1 MSKKPKPD
9 IRLFFKQKEHQRHQ
23 PTVTVNECKKPEVQS
38 ELCDSYKQTPYP
50 NPETSSTCCYEETKT
65 ELAPK
70 PRLLSNDL
78 GDLCGGPARPV
89 LHHYPLTDF
98 PGSRKRNFSVLY
110 YKKYEWVEYSINSDA
125 VFCFACRQFPSSNRE
140 ELFVEKG
147 MKNWKKASEK
157 LDKHAISAAH
167 SFSMSKWVEYRKPAE
182 SVSTLLSD
190 CHKGLLLENRD
201 YIKKLIDILIYL
213 SKQGLPLRGHDESDM
228 SDNKGNF
235 LELCDFFS
243 KYDDKFK
250 EKYNKYF
257 NMTSPDVQNEL
268 LSIIKTEVLR
278 VIVDEINSSGF
289 FSLMVDEAKSHR
301 TQQLCICIRYLVGQE
316 IKERVLAME
325 DVSLSRSALSLAD
338 VIFKKL
344 GDLGLSA
351 LMVGQAYDG
360 ASVMS
365 GIRNG
370 LQAIVKN
377 RNPYAIYVHCLA
389 HKVNLVLVAACKDN
403 DLSCNFFNIM
413 QCLYQYF
420 SYPDTHAEF
429 KIVQNELNITSPGP
443 RELHKLSD
451 TRWSCRATSVLSVKR
466 NYSAITTVLLSTASD
481 IRNPK
486 NPEAKG
492 LLSSVTSLDFVVCL
506 TVFSQCLPLI
516 NVLSRSLQKADS
528 SIAQSAS
535 VAKGV
540 IEELTHDRN
549 KVSWDR
555 KWQEIKSFDKEF
567 DLRIFKDEDVSDGDI
582 AAGVSSKAKRPRM
595 ISKALDDF
603 VICSSVGQRN
613 RDDAFSETADAQK
626 RDEFVKNK
634 YKHEFYYP
642 LLDILTEEL
651 KRRFSGEAL
660 EIANASEQFIRLDE
674 AGAEP
679 FIKMFSIPEV
689 DIKMLRA
696 EMAVLR
702 RVLESDGICLQ
713 TKPLKEI
720 VAKIMEVV
728 LKNGSETY
736 RSFGTLLKIALVLPS
751 NSATCERS
759 FSTMRRIHNWLRCTM
774 GQERMN
780 NLMILYSESDVTKKL
795 DLESLVDVYSTK
807 KERRKITLT

>member
-9 IRLFFKQKEHQRHQ
+9 IRLFFKQRDL
-23 PTVTVNECKKPEVQS
+23 S
-38 ELCDSYKQTPYP
+38 ELNDT
-50 NPETSSTCCYEETKT
+50 TTLSSSHHHEDTEAELVPAPTC
-65 ELAPK
+65 P
-70 PRLLSNDL
+70 SNDL
-78 GDLCGGPARPV
+78 GDLGGGPARPV
-89 LHHYPLTDF
+89 LQHYPLTDF
-98 PGSRKRNFSVLY
+98 PGSRKRSFSLLY
-110 YKKYEWVEYSINSDA
+110 YKKYEWVEYSINNDA
-125 VFCFACRQFPSSNRE
+125 VFCFACRQFSSSNRE

-147 MKNWKKASEK
+147 MTNWKKTGEK

-167 SFSMSKWVEYRKPAE
+167 SFSMSKWVEYRKPTQ

-190 CHKGLLLENRD
+190 SHKELLLENRD
-201 YIKKLIDILIYL
+201 YLKKVIDILLYL
-213 SKQGLPLRGHDESDM
+213 SKQGLPLRGHDESDE

-235 LELCDFFS
+235 LELCNFFS
-243 KYDDKFK
+243 KYDEKFK

-268 LSIIKTEVLR
+268 LCLIKTEVLR

-301 TQQLCICIRYLVGQE
+301 TQQLCICVRYLVGQE
-316 IKERVLAME
+316 IKERVIAME

-338 VIFKKL
+338 VIFKKI

-365 GIRNG
+365 GIKNG
-370 LQAIVKN
+370 LQAIVKK

-413 QCLYQYF
+413 QCLYIYF

-429 KIVQNELNITSPGP
+429 KIVQKELNITGPGP
-443 RELHKLSD
+443 NVLHKLSD

-466 NYSAITTVLLSTASD
+466 NYSVVIAALTATASD
-481 IRNPK
+481 MRNPK

-492 LLSSVTSLDFVVCL
+492 LLSSVTSLDFIVCL
-506 TVFSQCLPLI
+506 SVFSQYLPLI
-516 NVLSRSLQKADS
+516 NVLSQSLQKADS
-528 SIAQSAS
+528 SIAQSAT

-540 IEELTHDRN
+540 IEELADNRN
-549 KVSWDR
+549 EDSWTI
-555 KWQEIKSFDKEF
+555 KWQDIKNFDKEF
-567 DLRIFKDEDVSDGDI
+567 NLRIFQDEDAGVSI
-582 AAGVSSKAKRPRM
+582 AAGSSSKPKRPRM
-595 ISKALDDF
+595 ISKNLDDF

-613 RDDAFSETADAQK
+613 RDYMYSETNNVLKKDNL
-626 RDEFVKNK
+626 VKNK
-634 YKHEFYYP
+634 YKNIFYYP
-642 LLDILTEEL
+642 LLEILTEEL

-660 EIANASEQFIRLDE
+660 EIANASEQFIRVDE
-674 AGAEP
+674 VGAEP

-689 DIKMLRA
+689 DPNILKA

-702 RVLESDGICLQ
+702 RVVESSGICLQ

-720 VAKIMEVV
+720 VAKLMEVV
-728 LKNGSETY
+728 LKTGSETY
-736 RSFGTLLKIALVLPS
+736 KHFGTLLKIALVLPS

-759 FSTMRRIHNWLRCTM
+759 FSAMRRIHNWLRCTM
-774 GQERMN
+774 GEERMN
-780 NLMILYSESDVTKKL
+780 NLMILHSESDVVRNL
-795 DLESLVDVYSTK
+795 ELESLVDAYSLK
-807 KERRKITLT
+807 KERRKIALL